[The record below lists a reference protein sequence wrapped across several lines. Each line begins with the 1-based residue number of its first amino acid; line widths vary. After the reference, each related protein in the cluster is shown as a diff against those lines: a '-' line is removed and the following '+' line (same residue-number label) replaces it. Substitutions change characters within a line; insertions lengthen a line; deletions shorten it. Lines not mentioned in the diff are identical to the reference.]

1 MESDEPK
8 IKSKQALK
16 EIELCVNK
24 QYQLLWCTEYVNNGG
39 LVWGL
44 DFCINITSTTLLRIA
59 ENTKYVEPLHG
70 RW

>member
-1 MESDEPK
+1 MRHNAGHS
-8 IKSKQALK
+8 S
-16 EIELCVNK
+16 
-24 QYQLLWCTEYVNNGG
+24 TEYVNNGG

-70 RW
+70 R